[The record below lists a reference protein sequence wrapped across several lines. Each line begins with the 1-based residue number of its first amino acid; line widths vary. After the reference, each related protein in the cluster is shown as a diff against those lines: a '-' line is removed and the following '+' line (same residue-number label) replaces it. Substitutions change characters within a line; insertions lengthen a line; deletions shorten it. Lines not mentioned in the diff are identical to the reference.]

1 MQSRLRSPN
10 ADTMSKKRKRE
21 VDVELVKV
29 YEDLADIQENIRLAA
44 AHTLLSKIYKP
55 GITSHEQTKTILTRL
70 FRGLCSSRKSARLGF
85 SVALTELLSQLAVAP
100 VSSTESDVSVSTVI
114 DILEAETLPEKGT
127 SGQDERD
134 HYFGRVFG
142 ADAILKSGTLFCK
155 KADQS
160 HFKRLLDIVCAL
172 AVKKPWLRQE
182 CGWVIYNC
190 IVSDENELPE
200 KFALEISESLV
211 ATKLIRTPEGVA
223 IWLVTSRRFPN
234 AKLPK
239 SAWKSGHPLAKKD
252 VNILA
257 DILKDARV
265 QQAEGESEL
274 NAQGSARWSANLH
287 FAWDIVLAETFPNT
301 PDASGDR
308 KGAKKS
314 ARNDNKLAFD
324 LFWKVVVDESLFAP
338 ASSAE
343 RKSWGFSLWKKVFE
357 TAPQELLIYTFTPQ
371 ATRCLANSLK
381 SSERFLLRSAQKLS
395 QIINTRLTE
404 TDPWN
409 QRADLAGTYVRAL
422 LQSVSFSDFD
432 QVTKSKTLQNLF
444 EADNLDVLKGINST
458 LTNLLLRSLQEEDEK
473 ATLLQQKT
481 IINLEW
487 KMLSARLRRWEHF
500 QMSHEHEIENVD
512 KELVSSILKS
522 WLREGC
528 VSLTAKIPENLNR
541 DIQPVLLP
549 ETRDFAKERLSL
561 SFEQALKL
569 GSLGCWLLKDV
580 VLHIRKLET
589 LHVQMA
595 SAFEGDVNGIVQTA
609 WQNLTATQINTQ
621 TSSKADR
628 APAVSSKKPVH
639 AKVLS
644 SSEGL
649 CLLYALLL
657 FQIYSGETEAVEI
670 LQEVL
675 DNWGRR
681 KDNQKGRVTANSGQ
695 ESADAIMEI
704 LLSFASRP
712 SKLMRRITVQIF
724 DAFAPNISATGLEAM
739 CRILDTKENLQ
750 GQQEMFEAGGVENE
764 DEEHLAS
771 DLEMEGLDSD
781 VEVDSISESDKS
793 LDQADPSSGSAHSD
807 ENPEEDSDDTSGDS
821 EASEASEGE
830 DEENE
835 EDEELAAFDA
845 ALASALGTRR
855 LNQDD
860 LAAASETADS
870 SSDADMGDDEMMQ
883 LDSKLAEVFRARN
896 EQQSKN
902 KKKEA
907 KEAKEIIV
915 NFKNRVLDLIESY
928 LKHQQHNS
936 LTMDLILPLLKLAR
950 TTQTKQLADRSCNML
965 QQFCSRCKGPNAP
978 KLPSDS
984 YSGHAVD
991 ILKSIHEEAG
1001 MESSHAHS
1009 NVASLSS
1016 ILVVKALVKAN
1027 PTNIRV
1033 IVETYASTRLR
1044 QLTDKKCRV
1053 LPGFF
1058 TDWNNWCQSTAGK
1071 LTA

>member
-1 MQSRLRSPN
+1 
-10 ADTMSKKRKRE
+10 MSKKRKRE

-29 YEDLADIQENIRLAA
+29 YEDLGDVQENIRLAA

-85 SVALTELLSQLAVAP
+85 SVALTELLSQLAVTP
-100 VSSTESDVSVSTVI
+100 VSSAESDVPVSSVI
-114 DILEAETLPEKGT
+114 DILEAETLPERGI

-142 ADAILKSGTLFCK
+142 ADAILKSGILFCK

-160 HFKRLLDIVCAL
+160 HFTRLLDIVCAL

-182 CGWVIYNC
+182 CGWVLYNC
-190 IVSDENELPE
+190 IASDENELPE
-200 KFALEISESLV
+200 KFALEISEGLV
-211 ATKLIRTPEGVA
+211 ASRLIRTPEGVA
-223 IWLVTSRRFPN
+223 IWLVTSKRFPN

-265 QQAEGESEL
+265 QQAEGESDL

-301 PDASGDR
+301 PDGSGDW
-308 KGAKKS
+308 KDAKKS
-314 ARNDNKLAFD
+314 VRNDTKLAFD

-357 TAPQELLIYTFTPQ
+357 TAPQQLLIYTFTPQ

-409 QRADLAGTYVRAL
+409 QRAHLAGTYVRAL

-432 QVTKSKTLQNLF
+432 QVTKSKTLQSLF
-444 EADNLDVLKGINST
+444 EADNLDVLKGIKST
-458 LTNLLLRSLQEEDEK
+458 LTNLLLGSLQEEDKK

-500 QMSHEHEIENVD
+500 QMSHEHEIENAD

-522 WLREGC
+522 WLREVC
-528 VSLTAKIPENLNR
+528 ISPTAKIPENLNR

-549 ETRDFAKERLSL
+549 KTRDFAKERLSL

-580 VLHIRKLET
+580 VLHLRKLEV
-589 LHVQMA
+589 LHVRMA
-595 SAFEGDVNGIVQTA
+595 SAFEDDINGIVQTA
-609 WQNLTATQINTQ
+609 WQNLTDSQINTQ
-621 TSSKADR
+621 MSSKADR
-628 APAVSSKKPVH
+628 GPAVSSKKPVH

-675 DNWGRR
+675 VNWGRR
-681 KDNQKGRVTANSGQ
+681 KDNQKGSVTTNSGQ

-704 LLSFASRP
+704 LLSFVSRP
-712 SKLMRRITVQIF
+712 SKFLRRITVQIF
-724 DAFAPNISATGLEAM
+724 DAFAPNITATGLEAM
-739 CRILDTKENLQ
+739 CRILETKENLR
-750 GQQEMFEAGGVENE
+750 GQQEMFDAGGFENE

-771 DLEMEGLDSD
+771 DSEMEGLDSE
-781 VEVDSISESDKS
+781 VEVDSVSESDES
-793 LDQADPSSGSAHSD
+793 LDQADSSSVSAHSND
-807 ENPEEDSDDTSGDS
+807 NSEEDSVDTSS
-821 EASEASEGE
+821 SSEASEGE

-907 KEAKEIIV
+907 KEAKETIV

-950 TTQTKQLADRSCNML
+950 TTPTKQLADRSCNIL
-965 QQFCSRCKGPNAP
+965 QQFCSRCKGPNVP
-978 KLPSDS
+978 ELPSDS

-991 ILKSIHEEAG
+991 ILKSIHEEAR

-1016 ILVVKALVKAN
+1016 ILVVKALVKTN
-1027 PTNIRV
+1027 PTNIRT

-1071 LTA
+1071 LTG